1 MPPVI
6 GNILVLTLISVGL
19 LLLSVLAIG
28 IVVVHLPEKYFVL
41 PRRPWWRHR
50 EQWTGLEIAKTAA
63 KNLAGALLVIV
74 GILLCAVPG
83 VPGQSLLTVFMGLFL
98 VDFPG
103 KYRLQCWI
111 LRRRG
116 VSRTVNRLRILF
128 GRVPL
133 AAPES

>member
-1 MPPVI
+1 ML
-6 GNILVLTLISVGL
+6 GNILALSLVSVGL

-28 IVVVHLPEKYFVL
+28 IVLVRLPENYFAR
-41 PRRPWWRHR
+41 PRCPWWRH
-50 EQWTGLEIAKTAA
+50 QQDWTGLEIARIIA

-74 GILLCAVPG
+74 GILLSAVPG
-83 VPGQSLLTVFMGLFL
+83 VPGQSLLTVFMGLLL

-116 VSRTVNRLRILF
+116 VSRRVNLLRIRF